1 MMTGRLLLAAAAAM
15 IIGMPAARAQDA
27 AAGEA
32 LYKSNCRQCHGPT
45 ARGMSAYPRL
55 SDKEADY
62 IVGRLGQYRAG
73 ERVGPN
79 SPLMYPVAK
88 DLTDAEIADLAVFIS
103 GIE

>member
-1 MMTGRLLLAAAAAM
+1 MMTGRLLLAAVAALT
-15 IIGMPAARAQDA
+15 IGMPEAHAQNV

-32 LYKSNCRQCHGPT
+32 LYKTACRQCHGPT

-88 DLTDAEIADLAVFIS
+88 DLTDAEITDLAAFIS